1 MAKVFTD
8 ITMSL
13 DGFIAG
19 PNDRVEEPL
28 SEGGERIHQ
37 WTYELETWRER
48 QGLPGGIQNR
58 DAEVVSETVARTGAT
73 IMGRRMLS
81 NDEGP

>member
-1 MAKVFTD
+1 
-8 ITMSL
+8 MSL

-28 SEGGERIHQ
+28 GEGGERIHQ

-48 QGLPGGIQNR
+48 QGLPGGIRNR
-58 DAEVVSETVARTGAT
+58 DAEVVSETIGRTGTT

-81 NDEGP
+81 NDEGAVG